1 MAAFNPET
9 RDTGLPNNT
18 GASQGQIPDRS
29 FEALFEG
36 LTKTF
41 ENVTN
46 IKDQQTQLD
55 IRQDA
60 EEMFTSVNQE
70 FGVEPPAAMADE
82 LSRVQELQNAVE
94 QGKISQ
100 VNYYGRLA
108 TLSKQ
113 LRTKYPRYEKI
124 VDETIQSVTG
134 TRPANAYRDAIF
146 QEIGSLQE
154 SASDSAKFR
163 RQYEKEF
170 QGEIAA
176 TIGPEYF
183 ENPEAYDFEKVQIEV
198 SKFKGNSEKIDAEVR
213 ELNLLE
219 KQGQHNEVRAKKA
232 LDNHMNFVVSSVMTR
247 SLGLNKPNAQDSI
260 DAFIA
265 KGGGSPE
272 ELDQFIG
279 TISQVEAEIR
289 AELTKTG
296 REKFGGIM
304 TNAQINESVESA
316 LYPLTKSKEAVLG
329 GDFKLAARFA
339 TINKSSTDQQVN
351 EMLNDPSGVYRAG
364 AGISEIN
371 QTLGDTFFNEN
382 KDTAIQVATEIAG
395 QAMAGNKGIVKK
407 IISSGNEKVSRAV
420 LSEAFRSIINP
431 KLTDEKF
438 SNVLNEFFGPEA
450 EDFMSPKVVAKE
462 DLQKIYLSFL
472 RPEVTQAIFLK
483 GTPEDKQRYVDWAMT
498 KAVAIPEFR
507 AAAGDLNSLKKFD
520 PNLEIVFNAD
530 SMKLEIK
537 TSGPNLANALGWKP
551 YGAVTG
557 SFNRVMDVL
566 APIWDANGDDPREK
580 ALELVKSFSIEL
592 EGQNPELQGSTNQGE
607 TLWGAVFNSIVSSA
621 SASEGGT
628 DEDEGGLEDDPDI
641 DFMTTQAIEEGGRR
655 TTPTRS
661 TEADEPTRNILDMIG
676 QAEGA
681 GYDTIFGHN
690 ERRYGIVPTEMTLEE
705 VFKVQRRMGNELG
718 SSAFGK
724 YQVIQKTLKNA
735 VKEMG
740 LPLDTVFT
748 EEVQDAVALHLLKE
762 RGYDLYRQGKMK
774 GREFLNNLAKE
785 WASVPNSSGRSHYAG
800 DKMGNNATP
809 AGRKLARQFS

>member
-9 RDTGLPNNT
+9 RDTGLVNNT

-46 IKDQQTQLD
+46 IKDQQTQLS
-55 IRQDA
+55 IRDDA
-60 EEMFTSVNQE
+60 NEMFEQTNKE
-70 FGVEPPAAMADE
+70 FGLEPPSAMSDE
-82 LSRVQELQNAVE
+82 LDRVQELQNAVE

-113 LRTKYPRYEKI
+113 LRAKYPRYEAI
-124 VDETIQSVTG
+124 VDQTIQSVTG

-154 SASDSAKFR
+154 SASNEQKFR

-198 SKFKGNSEKIDAEVR
+198 SKFKGNAEKIDAEVR

-279 TISQVEAEIR
+279 TISQAEAEIR

-316 LYPLTKSKEAVLG
+316 LYPLTKAKEAVLG
-329 GDFKLAARFA
+329 GDFKLAGKFA
-339 TINKSSTDQQVN
+339 MINKAASDQQVN
-351 EMLNDPSGVYRAG
+351 EMLNDPSGVFRAG
-364 AGISEIN
+364 AGITEIN

-382 KDTAIQVATEIAG
+382 KDQAVQVATEIAG
-395 QAMAGNKGIVKK
+395 QAVAGNKGIVKR
-407 IISSGNEKVSRAV
+407 IISSGNEKVSRAL
-420 LSEAFRSIINP
+420 LSESFRAIIDP

-462 DLQKIYLSFL
+462 DLQKVYLSFL

-498 KAVAIPEFR
+498 KAIAIPEFR

-566 APIWDANGDDPREK
+566 APIWDANGDDPKEK

-592 EGQNPELQGSTNQGE
+592 EGQNPELQGSTGQGE

-621 SASEGGT
+621 EASEGAT
-628 DEDEGGLEDDPDI
+628 DEDEGGIEEDPDI

-655 TTPTRS
+655 TTPS
-661 TEADEPTRNILDMIG
+661 QYTEADEPTRNILDMIG

-690 ERRYGIVPTEMTLEE
+690 ERRYGITPTEMTLEE

-724 YQVIQKTLKNA
+724 YQVLQKTLKNA

-740 LPLDTVFT
+740 LPLDTVFS
-748 EEVQDAVALHLLKE
+748 EDVQDAIALHLLKA
-762 RGYDLYRQGKMK
+762 RGYDLYRQGKMR
-774 GREFLNNLAKE
+774 GRQFLNNLAKE